1 MTIKLSRRRI
11 VSQGLAMG
19 AFVGLAGAIDTSAQT
34 SEASP
39 ASGEW
44 IWTDDRGV
52 TVTLPQ
58 RPTRIVAQSTAAVS
72 LAGFG
77 VPIAGHFGSEDPR
90 QSVAFPEENPI
101 DISEWAF
108 LGPWG
113 EFDIEAAIAT
123 GAELYVD
130 LYRGEGDDLW
140 GLSDPE
146 VRATLETSVPVI
158 GVNTFDSPPNETIE
172 RFATL
177 AEALGVDLNGDE
189 QVSARQAQTDAEAAF
204 VTAVEAKPGLTVL
217 GVTGDPTTNAF
228 VLNPELLGDLQYFRS
243 LGLEFVVPENPDP
256 AQLNLFETLAWE
268 ELGRYPADII
278 IYDSRFDPPAGDP
291 IWDSLPAVQA
301 GQVGTWYASLAYTW
315 PELTRYLESLTETV
329 ASSEVLG

>member
-1 MTIKLSRRRI
+1 
-11 VSQGLAMG
+11 MG
-19 AFVGLAGAIDTSAQT
+19 AFLGVAGAMETSAQT
-34 SEASP
+34 P
-39 ASGEW
+39 AATPADGEW
-44 IWTDDRGV
+44 TWTDDRGV

-58 RPTRIVAQSTAAVS
+58 RPTKIIAQSTAAVS

-90 QSVAFPEENPI
+90 QSVAFPDENPV

-123 GAELYVD
+123 GSEVYID
-130 LYRGEGDDLW
+130 LYRGEGDELW
-140 GLSDPE
+140 ALYDPA
-146 VRATLETSVPVI
+146 VRETLETSIPVI
-158 GVNTFDSPPNETIE
+158 GINTFNSTPDETIE
-172 RFATL
+172 RFASL
-177 AEALGVDLNGDE
+177 AEALGVDLDTGE
-189 QVSARQAQTDAEAAF
+189 QVTARQTYVDSEAAF
-204 VTAVEAKPGLTVL
+204 EEAVEARPGLTVL

-228 VLNPELLGDLQYFRS
+228 VLNPVLLGDLQYFSS

-268 ELGRYPADII
+268 ELGRYPADVV

-291 IWDSLPAVQA
+291 IWDALPAVQA

-315 PELTRYLESLTETV
+315 PELTLYLESLTETV
-329 ASSEVLG
+329 SAAEVLG